1 MEDKSP
7 SLCRLCDVKFDS
19 PSEWRQ
25 HAKSDWHVYNLR
37 MKVAEP
43 GAVISPPSASQS
55 AKRTSSPKAE
65 RAADVEDGTK
75 LNDESDVDVDGDIDS
90 DVDVDG
96 GTELSAQPEFNPGQC
111 LFCGEKNENFGDN
124 LEHMSKTHSFTIPQ
138 PAYLIVEPETL
149 VGYLYLVIHG
159 YGECILCAAR
169 RNTVEGIQHH
179 MTAKGHCRFN
189 VASDLAE
196 FYDIPSLGYQAGEES
211 LRLPSGRLLSHRT
224 GPSRSALARIA
235 RQSAERHLEA
245 NTASELATQ
254 ANESELVPTQNNDY
268 LPTAAPSMQLSQL
281 SRGDQESLAHLP
293 DHEVRSLLATTA
305 RAIDQSRRE
314 EQHSQ
319 LGLGQAGNTTLT
331 GHFRMDTSKRFRGP
345 WG

>member
-1 MEDKSP
+1 
-7 SLCRLCDVKFDS
+7 
-19 PSEWRQ
+19 
-25 HAKSDWHVYNLR
+25 

-55 AKRTSSPKAE
+55 TKWTSSPKAKE
-65 RAADVEDGTK
+65 AVDVENSTEV
-75 LNDESDVDVDGDIDS
+75 NDESDADVDGDVDS
-90 DVDVDG
+90 DVDVDVDG
-96 GTELSAQPEFNPGQC
+96 GTELSAQPEFNPGRC
-111 LFCGEKNENFGDN
+111 LFCGEENGNFGNN
-124 LEHMSKTHSFTIPQ
+124 LEHMSKAHSFTIPQ
-138 PAYLIVEPETL
+138 PAYLTVEPETL
-149 VGYLYLVIHG
+149 VGYLHLVIHG

-196 FYDIPSLGYQAGEES
+196 FYDIPSLEYQAGEES
-211 LRLPSGRLLSHRT
+211 LRLPSGRLLSHRA
-224 GPSRSALARIA
+224 GPTRTRPALARIA
-235 RQSAERHLEA
+235 RQSAERHLEGSTTSA
-245 NTASELATQ
+245 LATRS
-254 ANESELVPTQNNDY
+254 NESELVPTQQNSDG
-268 LPTAAPSMQLSQL
+268 PPPAAPSTQLSQL
-281 SRGDQESLAHLP
+281 SRGDQQSLAHLP
-293 DHEVRSLLATTA
+293 NHEVQSLLATSA
-305 RAIDQSRRE
+305 RAINQSRRE

>member
-1 MEDKSP
+1 MLNTNPFCS
-7 SLCRLCDVKFDS
+7 
-19 PSEWRQ
+19 
-25 HAKSDWHVYNLR
+25 VYNLR

-43 GAVISPPSASQS
+43 GAFISPPSASES
-55 AKRTSSPKAE
+55 TKITSSPKGKKAV
-65 RAADVEDGTK
+65 DVDNNTEFD
-75 LNDESDVDVDGDIDS
+75 DESDVDGDVES
-90 DVDVDG
+90 DVDVNG

-111 LFCGEKNENFGDN
+111 LFCGEKHENFGAN
-124 LEHMSKTHSFTIPQ
+124 LEHMSKAHSFTIPQ
-138 PAYLIVEPETL
+138 PAYLMVEPETL
-149 VGYLYLVIHG
+149 VGYLHLVIHG

-196 FYDIPSLGYQAGEES
+196 FYDIPSLEYQAGEES

-224 GPSRSALARIA
+224 GPTRSALARIA
-235 RQSAERHLEA
+235 RQSAERHLEGS
-245 NTASELATQ
+245 TTSGFVTQ
-254 ANESELVPTQNNDY
+254 PNESELVPTQSNDDN
-268 LPTAAPSMQLSQL
+268 LPPAAPSTQLSQL
-281 SRGDQESLAHLP
+281 SRGDQQSLAHLP
-293 DHEVRSLLATTA
+293 DHEVQSLLATRA

>member
-25 HAKSDWHVYNLR
+25 HAKSDLHVYNLR
-37 MKVAEP
+37 LKIAEP
-43 GAVISPPSASQS
+43 GAVILPPSASQS
-55 AKRTSSPKAE
+55 TERTPSSRAKQALEAE
-65 RAADVEDGTK
+65 DDAELT
-75 LNDESDVDVDGDIDS
+75 DESDADEDVDNGM
-90 DVDVDG
+90 
-96 GTELSAQPEFNPGQC
+96 ELSAEPDFNSGQC
-111 LFCGEKNENFGDN
+111 LFCSEKNEGFGDN
-124 LEHMSKTHSFTIPQ
+124 LDHMSKAHSFTIPQ

-149 VGYLYLVIHG
+149 VGYLHLVIHG

-189 VASDLAE
+189 IASDLAE
-196 FYDIPSLGYQAGEES
+196 FYEVPSLGYQAGEES

-224 GPSRSALARIA
+224 GPTRSVLARIA
-235 RQSAERHLEA
+235 RQSAERRLEGSTTSA
-245 NTASELATQ
+245 LATRSS
-254 ANESELVPTQNNDY
+254 ESELVPTQNDDNP
-268 LPTAAPSMQLSQL
+268 LPAASSTQLSQL
-281 SRGDQESLAHLP
+281 SRGDQQSLAHLP
-293 DHEVRSLLATTA
+293 DHEVRSLLATGA
-305 RAIDQSRRE
+305 KAIEQSRRE
-314 EQHSQ
+314 EQQSQ

>member
-1 MEDKSP
+1 
-7 SLCRLCDVKFDS
+7 
-19 PSEWRQ
+19 
-25 HAKSDWHVYNLR
+25 
-37 MKVAEP
+37 MKIAEP

-55 AKRTSSPKAE
+55 TKITTSPKAE
-65 RAADVEDGTK
+65 KAVDLEDTADLHDESEVDG
-75 LNDESDVDVDGDIDS
+75 DVESDVDVE
-90 DVDVDG
+90 G
-96 GTELSAQPEFNPGQC
+96 GTELSAEPEFNSGQC
-111 LFCGEKNENFGDN
+111 LFCGEKNENFGAN

-149 VGYLYLVIHG
+149 VGYLHLVIHR

-196 FYDIPSLGYQAGEES
+196 FYDIPSLEYQAGNES
-211 LRLPSGRLLSHRT
+211 LRLPSGRLISHRT
-224 GPSRSALARIA
+224 APTRSALARIA
-235 RQSAERHLEA
+235 RQSSERHLEGS
-245 NTASELATQ
+245 TTSELATRS
-254 ANESELVPTQNNDY
+254 NESELVPTQNDEN
-268 LPTAAPSMQLSQL
+268 PPAALSTQLSQL
-281 SRGDQESLAHLP
+281 SRGDQQSLAHLP
-293 DHEVRSLLATTA
+293 DHEVQSLLATSA

>member
-7 SLCRLCDVKFDS
+7 SLCRLCDVKLDS

-25 HAKSDWHVYNLR
+25 HAKSDWHVYNLLL
-37 MKVAEP
+37 KVAEP
-43 GAVISPPSASQS
+43 GVVISPPSASQNTNRTAS
-55 AKRTSSPKAE
+55 SKAKKAM
-65 RAADVEDGTK
+65 DLEDSGDSYNESE
-75 LNDESDVDVDGDIDS
+75 LDGDGESDVDI
-90 DVDVDG
+90 DG
-96 GTELSAQPEFNPGQC
+96 GTELSAEPEFNPGQC
-111 LFCGEKNENFGDN
+111 LFCGEKNENFGSN
-124 LEHMSKTHSFTIPQ
+124 LEHMSKAHSFTIPQ

-149 VGYLYLVIHG
+149 IRYLHLVIHG
-159 YGECILCAAR
+159 YSECILCAAR

-196 FYDIPSLGYQAGEES
+196 FYDVPSLEFQASEES

-224 GPSRSALARIA
+224 GPTRSALARIA
-235 RQSAERHLEA
+235 RQSAERHLEGST
-245 NTASELATQ
+245 NLAVATRS
-254 ANESELVPTQNNDY
+254 NESELVPTQNNDDN
-268 LPTAAPSMQLSQL
+268 PSAVPSTQLSQL
-281 SRGDQESLAHLP
+281 SRGDQQSLAHLP
-293 DHEVRSLLATTA
+293 DHEVRSLLATSA

>member
-37 MKVAEP
+37 MKIAEP
-43 GAVISPPSASQS
+43 GAVISPPLASQS
-55 AKRTSSPKAE
+55 TKRTSSPKGKKAVE
-65 RAADVEDGTK
+65 VEDDAN
-75 LNDESDVDVDGDIDS
+75 LNDESGDDS
-90 DVDVDG
+90 DGDVDG
-96 GTELSAQPEFNPGQC
+96 GTELSAQLEFNSGQC
-111 LFCGEKNENFGDN
+111 LFCGEKHENFGEN
-124 LEHMSKTHSFTIPQ
+124 LEHMSKAHSFTIPQ

-149 VGYLYLVIHG
+149 VGYLHLVIHG
-159 YGECILCAAR
+159 NGECILCAAR
-169 RNTVEGIQHH
+169 RSTVEGIQHH

-196 FYDIPSLGYQAGEES
+196 FYDVPSREYQAGEKS

-235 RQSAERHLEA
+235 RQSAERHLEDSTT
-245 NTASELATQ
+245 TALATRP
-254 ANESELVPTQNNDY
+254 NESELVPAQNNDDNPP
-268 LPTAAPSMQLSQL
+268 LAAPSTQLSQL
-281 SRGDQESLAHLP
+281 SRGDQQSLAHLP
-293 DHEVRSLLATTA
+293 DHEVRSLLATSA
-305 RAIDQSRRE
+305 RAIDQSKRE

-319 LGLGQAGNTTLT
+319 LGLAQAGNTTLT